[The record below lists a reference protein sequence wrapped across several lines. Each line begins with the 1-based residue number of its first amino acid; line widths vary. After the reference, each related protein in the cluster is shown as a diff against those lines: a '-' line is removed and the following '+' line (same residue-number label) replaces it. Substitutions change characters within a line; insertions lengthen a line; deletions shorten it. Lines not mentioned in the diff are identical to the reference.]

1 VVKSPLAVKN
11 QKSLLE
17 QKLKEADEKTAVA
30 KDMLTSKRDIS
41 KKLETLGEELESRTC
56 LLKKII
62 AESKEIRLASLCQM
76 RVLHLVMSLRNICV
90 RSANTL

>member
-1 VVKSPLAVKN
+1 MVKSPLAVKN
-11 QKSLLE
+11 QKSSLE

-76 RVLHLVMSLRNICV
+76 RASHRVMSLWNICV
-90 RSANTL
+90 RSAKTQ

>member
-1 VVKSPLAVKN
+1 MVKSPLAVKN

-62 AESKEIRLASLCQM
+62 AESKEIRLSLI
-76 RVLHLVMSLRNICV
+76 HI
-90 RSANTL
+90 